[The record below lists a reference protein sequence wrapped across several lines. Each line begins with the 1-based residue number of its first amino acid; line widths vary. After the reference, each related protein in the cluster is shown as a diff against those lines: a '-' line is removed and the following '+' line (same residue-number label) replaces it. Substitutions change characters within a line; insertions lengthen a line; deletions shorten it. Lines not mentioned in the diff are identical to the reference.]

1 MCDSSLDVTV
11 NKNSFISQTNIRIM
25 SVYTIDAFGCPG
37 QKSKELRLP
46 MPSPDSVRA
55 DSVAVGK
62 LGGNIRRY
70 LVSGEPDSCPVG
82 QMWPLGGS
90 YFAARRVTIISL

>member
-25 SVYTIDAFGCPG
+25 SMYTIDGFGCPG

-46 MPSPDSVRA
+46 MPSSDSVRA

-62 LGGNIRRY
+62 LGGNIRRK
-70 LVSGEPDSCPVG
+70 VSCLRGARFMSRGPNVA
-82 QMWPLGGS
+82 LGRILFCGPQGDN
-90 YFAARRVTIISL
+90 Y